1 MPRPAKSATLQL
13 IQGNPNK
20 KNTEELAARAE
31 HEKKLKMRSDNI
43 KPPTWLDKVGKI
55 IRTSCCFMR
64 YKNCLW
70 TAFGLTARMPCLF
83 MTVYIVKWSALIV
96 KE

>member
-31 HEKKLKMRSDNI
+31 HEKKMKMQTANV
-43 KPPTWLDKVGKI
+43 VG
-55 IRTSCCFMR
+55 
-64 YKNCLW
+64 
-70 TAFGLTARMPCLF
+70 
-83 MTVYIVKWSALIV
+83 
-96 KE
+96 

>member
-43 KPPTWLDKVGKI
+43 KPPTWLDKVGKKNSNELLLYWLRSRSSRK
-55 IRTSCCFMR
+55 RTSAC
-64 YKNCLW
+64 W
-70 TAFGLTARMPCLF
+70 PPTATPTLSIFL
-83 MTVYIVKWSALIV
+83 YQK
-96 KE
+96 